1 MYNDYSFKNKCNS
14 LQFKFKSWLQ
24 DDIEDIHND
33 QYLHESIK
41 ITHRSPPGWATIAEY
56 KDDPFAS
63 DSENSKKIWLAENT
77 ALPKSKSSFTS
88 ARNPDCTSRLQFP
101 NDSLQHGFNPPPL
114 PFFFSSSYQSNQK
127 IQHLPKA
134 KKKFTNQQILFP
146 VTGKQ
151 NTDAVDASLWW
162 IKKFS
167 TLTNLTFRSMAVL
180 KGISPT
186 GKIL

>member
-1 MYNDYSFKNKCNS
+1 MYNDYSFKSKCNS

-41 ITHRSPPGWATIAEY
+41 ITDRSPPGWATIAEY

-114 PFFFSSSYQSNQK
+114 PFFFLLPAIQTRKSN
-127 IQHLPKA
+127 IYPKPRKNSQTSRYFFRLRA
-134 KKKFTNQQILFP
+134 NK
-146 VTGKQ
+146 
-151 NTDAVDASLWW
+151 
-162 IKKFS
+162 
-167 TLTNLTFRSMAVL
+167 TLTQ
-180 KGISPT
+180 
-186 GKIL
+186 